1 MSLTREQYD
10 EIMRGYMQ
18 KQSRRHQLSLARR
31 DEVYAKIPEYREL
44 SEQVSEIAVGY
55 LHSRLGE
62 KGKNNSASPI
72 LVRPELSKIAEK
84 KRQLLVSHGFPD
96 DYLTV
101 SPDCPLCGDTGF
113 VDGNKCRCFKQKEI
127 EILYSSSHLGELV
140 KEHNFDILTE
150 SYYHGED
157 LKRFR
162 IASAACRRMAAQF
175 DQVYRNLYLYGT
187 VGTGKS
193 FLSIC
198 IAKELLETG
207 HSVLYFSAAAL
218 FDRLSMYSFD
228 VRTKEELRK
237 FTDDLYGCDLLII
250 DDLGT
255 ELTNQFISAQLF
267 TCLNERHIGRK
278 STVISTNLSLAEMQA
293 RYSDRVFSRIT
304 NDYELYKLTGS
315 DIRVLKRRQ
324 RNTAHQ

>member
-1 MSLTREQYD
+1 
-10 EIMRGYMQ
+10 MRP
-18 KQSRRHQLSLARR
+18 QL
-31 DEVYAKIPEYREL
+31 E
-44 SEQVSEIAVGY
+44 EIAA
-55 LHSRLGE
+55 R
-62 KGKNNSASPI
+62 
-72 LVRPELSKIAEK
+72 K
-84 KRQLLVSHGFPD
+84 KELLVSHGYPE

-101 SPDCPLCGDTGF
+101 SPECPLCGDTGF
-113 VDGNKCRCFKQKEI
+113 VDGQKCRCFRQKEV
-127 EILYSSSHLGELV
+127 EILYSHSHLKELV
-140 KEHNFDILTE
+140 TEQNFGILSE
-150 SYYHGED
+150 NYYQGED

-162 IASAACRRMAAQF
+162 IAAAACRRMAAEF
-175 DQVYRNLYLYGT
+175 DTVYRNLYLYGT

-198 IAKELLETG
+198 IAKEVLETG

-218 FDRLSMYSFD
+218 FDKLSMYSFD
-228 VRTKEELRK
+228 VRTKEELRS
-237 FTDDLYGCDLLII
+237 FILDLYECDLLII

-267 TCLNERHIGRK
+267 ACLNERHLNRK
-278 STVISTNLSLAEMQA
+278 STVISTNLSLAEMQS

-324 RNTAHQ
+324 RNAAHH